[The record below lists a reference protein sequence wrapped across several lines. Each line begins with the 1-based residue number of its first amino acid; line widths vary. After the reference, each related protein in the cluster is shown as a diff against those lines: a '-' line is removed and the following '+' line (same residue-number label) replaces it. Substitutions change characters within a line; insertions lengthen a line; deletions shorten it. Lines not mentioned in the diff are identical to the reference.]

1 MGVAGASGQSGGR
14 QSEGTSTANSGGAT
28 VSGTHSFDIPS
39 QYPAAQPI
47 QKQILDDV
55 VRLGYTA
62 QNQFAIKIS
71 LEEALINAIK
81 HGNKLDAKKR
91 VRVQASV
98 TEALLEITIEDEGPG
113 FDRSSVPDP
122 TDLENLEKCSGRGI
136 LLMESYMD
144 SVEWSNN
151 GRRVRMTKRNTPD
164 VHPRR

>member
-1 MGVAGASGQSGGR
+1 MGVAGASGRGEGDGSSGSHG
-14 QSEGTSTANSGGAT
+14 S
-28 VSGTHSFDIPS
+28 HSYDIPS

-55 VRLGYTA
+55 TRLGYTA

-98 TEALLEITIEDEGPG
+98 TAAQLEITIEDEGPG
-113 FDRSSVPDP
+113 FDRASVPDP
-122 TDLENLEKCSGRGI
+122 TDLANLEKCSGRGI

-144 SVEWSNN
+144 HVEWSHG
-151 GRRVRMTKRNTPD
+151 GRRVRMIKHNGPD
-164 VHPRR
+164 VHSGR